1 MKPALIKHKKYQGV
15 VPPYRND
22 VTKFKIIDQ
31 ALVDD
36 EPWYTVQVH
45 PGISVWVRSQPEKMW
60 QEHIDQRWYTV
71 ANTFDVHEKI
81 YTMLALTWS

>member
-1 MKPALIKHKKYQGV
+1 MKLTSTKHKKLNGV

-36 EPWYTVQVH
+36 EQWYTVQVH
-45 PGISVWVRSQPEKMW
+45 PEIRSWVTTQHKSMW
-60 QEHIDQRWYTV
+60 HEHIDQRWYKV
-71 ANTFDVHEKI
+71 ANTFDVHEKV